1 MSSKARIYLDK
12 NITVEEVVKEINK
25 YSEYKANLEKKDS
38 SFKIV
43 VETISGFRTIWGS
56 YYDEPVEGTKYVG
69 EEDYLYLSMGAD
81 AQAEVML
88 KRVVRKFGGYIDIND
103 GLKEEPVYVTAEKD
117 ITEEFKDELRNLC
130 DRMGYSYD
138 VLKYIDLDK
147 PNIKSTVKEVSAFS

>member
-43 VETISGFRTIWGS
+43 VETISGFRIIWGS
-56 YYDEPVEGTKYVG
+56 YYDEPVEGTKYDG
-69 EEDYLYLSMGAD
+69 REYYLYLSMGAD

-117 ITEEFKDELRNLC
+117 ITEEFKDKLRNLC
-130 DRMGYSYD
+130 DEMGYSYD

-147 PNIKSTVKEVSAFS
+147 PKATVSKVSAFN

>member
-12 NITVEEVVKEINK
+12 NITVEELVKEINK

-117 ITEEFKDELRNLC
+117 ITEEFKDKLRNLC
-130 DRMGYSYD
+130 DEMGYSYD

-147 PNIKSTVKEVSAFS
+147 RKSTVSKVSAFN